1 MIEQLTVQDYILFD
15 QAQIDFDQ
23 NMSVITGETGAG
35 KSLLIDAIQA
45 ISGGRIGKGVVR
57 KGKDKAI
64 LQMVLSNPS
73 KEVCQ
78 MLEENGFDVEDT
90 IIITRIVS
98 ASGKSRMLLN
108 SRTTTNSFVAK
119 IVSRMVDIHSQMDTI
134 RLMDPALQLE
144 MLDRFAKNEERMA
157 QTRAA
162 YSRLRAV
169 SAKIRKLKNETFS
182 QDRLDYLTTRL
193 NAIQNAKIK
202 EGELE
207 ALEQKIAKAEQIQDA
222 FDSMSEA
229 LYLYRKEG
237 GIQDLLVEAA
247 GCLKNHQTEEE
258 FGTRL
263 TDLAFEVQDLFERV
277 SDVKNETMMQEGH
290 LDKMQERLFLI
301 KDLFRENGGT
311 YESMT
316 KAAKDMEEQ
325 IDQILHRQDVFDRLE
340 KERRHAMSEYTKQ
353 ASLLH
358 QARKA
363 VVPALKELV
372 EKHARDLM
380 LEHCVFDI
388 HFDKKQPSSDGMDA
402 VEFYASMNP
411 GQAPSPLKASASGGE
426 LSRLMLA
433 LKVVFQAEDGIG
445 TLVFDEIDTG
455 VSGKVALAMG
465 SKMHAL
471 AKDYQVL
478 CITHLPSV
486 AVWADDHYCVSKST
500 DGTITTTQ
508 VSELSQE
515 DHFKELA
522 IMASGNADEAGVS
535 SMKELARRVRHG

>member
-1 MIEQLTVQDYILFD
+1 
-15 QAQIDFDQ
+15 
-23 NMSVITGETGAG
+23 
-35 KSLLIDAIQA
+35 
-45 ISGGRIGKGVVR
+45 
-57 KGKDKAI
+57 
-64 LQMVLSNPS
+64 
-73 KEVCQ
+73 
-78 MLEENGFDVEDT
+78 
-90 IIITRIVS
+90 
-98 ASGKSRMLLN
+98 
-108 SRTTTNSFVAK
+108 
-119 IVSRMVDIHSQMDTI
+119 
-134 RLMDPALQLE
+134 
-144 MLDRFAKNEERMA
+144 
-157 QTRAA
+157 
-162 YSRLRAV
+162 
-169 SAKIRKLKNETFS
+169 
-182 QDRLDYLTTRL
+182 
-193 NAIQNAKIK
+193 
-202 EGELE
+202 
-207 ALEQKIAKAEQIQDA
+207 
-222 FDSMSEA
+222 
-229 LYLYRKEG
+229 
-237 GIQDLLVEAA
+237 
-247 GCLKNHQTEEE
+247 
-258 FGTRL
+258 
-263 TDLAFEVQDLFERV
+263 
-277 SDVKNETMMQEGH
+277 MMQEGH

-325 IDQILHRQDVFDRLE
+325 IDQILHRQDVFERLE
-340 KERRHAMSEYTKQ
+340 KERRHVMSEYTKQ